1 MSDAGKRILRS
12 VRKTRAWARG
22 EVTEGFVV
30 HAPTDVDVRSIRK
43 RLKFS
48 QQKFADSFG
57 FSVGVIRDWEQHR
70 RRPDTSARILLR
82 VIEREPEAVIRALS
96 AE

>member
-1 MSDAGKRILRS
+1 MSKGGERIIESAKQAL
-12 VRKTRAWARG
+12 AFARG
-22 EVTEGFVV
+22 EITEGFVV
-30 HAPTDVDVRSIRK
+30 HTPAEVDVKAIRK

-96 AE
+96 AD